1 MLQRYKSFMYTQ
13 QKVVYYIL
21 NAFLFLQIID
31 DRLLMSCSETNCF
44 LLDVIIVIHE
54 YILYNVS
61 LLLNNYLICK

>member
-31 DRLLMSCSETNCF
+31 DRLLMSCSEINCF

-61 LLLNNYLICK
+61 RLLNNYLICK

>member
-21 NAFLFLQIID
+21 NISSFLQIID